1 MSTSHTR
8 ASGHRRSSRALIVLA
23 AAALMAATGLSTAS
37 AADTQ
42 PSSGGWIRL
51 AHLSPD
57 TPSVNVALTSFADSR
72 SMLKLSDVGYGDV
85 SGYQKVPAGR
95 YVASMT
101 PAGGSGTSTPAI
113 SAPVTVQDGRAYTVA
128 AVGDNAHLRGTVLED
143 DLRTPDPGAAK
154 VRLLQAA
161 VSAPKATVTAV
172 DGPVLAKDAT
182 FGSSTGYASIK
193 AGVWTVEID
202 PTEGTAATT
211 TTTVTATPGS
221 VNTIIVL
228 DGPNGEVTAKV
239 IKDAAAAP
247 QAPKK
252 GKGVETGGGG
262 AATEFVSQPTFEGS
276 TAPRFSLL
284 AGGAALLGA
293 LGLVISR
300 ARRAGARSQT
310 AASPERHG

>member
-1 MSTSHTR
+1 MTTNAPTR
-8 ASGHRRSSRALIVLA
+8 GPRRLTRGLVVLA
-23 AAALMAATGLSTAS
+23 AAALLTVTGLTTAS

-42 PSSGGWIRL
+42 PSTGGWIRL

-57 TPSVNVALTSFADSR
+57 TPSVNVALTSFADST

-101 PAGGSGTSTPAI
+101 PAGGSRTSTPAI

-128 AVGDNAHLRGTVLED
+128 AVGDNANLRGTVLED
-143 DLRTPDPGAAK
+143 DLRTPAAGSAK

-172 DGPVLAKDAT
+172 DGPVLAKDAV
-182 FGSSTGYASIK
+182 FGSATGYATIP
-193 AGVWTVEID
+193 AGLWTVEID
-202 PTEGTAATT
+202 PTEGSAASADAK
-211 TTTVTATPGS
+211 VTATPGS

-228 DGPNGEVTAKV
+228 DGPDGAVTAKV
-239 IKDAAAAP
+239 IRDAAAAP

-262 AATEFVSQPTFEGS
+262 AAAEFVSPNAVGS
-276 TAPRFSLL
+276 SAVARFSTL
-284 AGGAALLGA
+284 AAGTALLGGLA
-293 LGLVISR
+293 LVLTR
-300 ARRAGARSQT
+300 ARRAQT
-310 AASPERHG
+310 RLQAVILPERHG